1 MIHMSIQG
9 KLIADNKHIQASK
22 VTDQDKQDTR
32 ATQYNQA
39 GVYQRSLQIQYIQL
53 IEQNI
58 YGKPQPEIESFA
70 KIRK

>member
-39 GVYQRSLQIQYIQL
+39 GVY
-53 IEQNI
+53 
-58 YGKPQPEIESFA
+58 
-70 KIRK
+70 